1 MTRQD
6 DQPEQIQF
14 TASKDREQQIGAL
27 DESDIAALV
36 SFLNCSTMGTASE
49 INAKDM

>member
-6 DQPEQIQF
+6 DQPEQIQL
-14 TASKDREQQIGAL
+14 TASKDREQQIDAL

-36 SFLNCSTMGTASE
+36 SFFKLLDDGDRE
-49 INAKDM
+49 RD